1 MSSGKGLLLKADPIA
16 ATFHSEVQNSLGAN
30 KAQVGRAPKLVG
42 ILSTSS
48 KPSRT
53 YAEFTRRQCESLEF
67 EFVLKETG
75 AALNRDGEGGPELGE
90 GEGVEEAIMEANT
103 DDSVDGIMVYF
114 PIFGPQ
120 QVWTRDSEPR
130 YHLQILG
137 IGSLSAANCLPYKD
151 VEGLHAKFHY
161 NLYHNIR
168 FISPSSLSAPAST
181 GASAGLTG
189 DEAENDTPPLGMVKS
204 ILPCTPLAIVKCL
217 EYAGVYNKI
226 LPYGDRAYGKIVVVV
241 NRSEVVG
248 RPLAA
253 LLANDGARV
262 FSVDI
267 DSIYEY
273 SKRPSASV
281 ESDSSV
287 SSTRK
292 YHPRHIVRPHP
303 KGFDTLKAC
312 LAVADVVVSAV
323 PNPMYK
329 ITTGW
334 LKDGCICVNVAAEK
348 NFEKDVRDKASLY
361 IPAVGKVTILM
372 LLRNLLRLHQ
382 YNSVSPPTPMTL
394 AAEVSASQI
403 AQ

>member
-1 MSSGKGLLLKADPIA
+1 MSTVPGKGLLLKADPIA
-16 ATFHSEVQNSLGAN
+16 ATFKDEVEKTLAN
-30 KAQVGRAPKLVG
+30 CSHVPKLVG

-48 KPSRT
+48 LPSRT
-53 YAEFTRRQCESLEF
+53 YAEFTRKQCENF
-67 EFVLKETG
+67 GFQFVLKETG
-75 AALNRDGEGGPELGE
+75 AALPDEGLGE
-90 GEGVEEAIMEANT
+90 GEGVEEAIMEANE
-103 DDSVDGIMVYF
+103 DDSVDGVMVYF

-120 QVWTRDSEPR
+120 QDH
-130 YHLQILG
+130 YLQQLV
-137 IGSLSAANCLPYKD
+137 SPYKD
-151 VEGLHAKFHY
+151 VEGLHVKFHY

-168 FISPSSLSAPAST
+168 FISPSSLSAPTSSA
-181 GASAGLTG
+181 AGLTG
-189 DEAENDTPPLGMVKS
+189 DEAEKDIPPPGMVKS

-226 LPYGDRAYGKIVVVV
+226 LPYGDRAYGKTVVVV

-267 DSIYEY
+267 DSIQEY
-273 SKRPSASV
+273 TKRPSDP
-281 ESDSSV
+281 DSS
-287 SSTRK
+287 RK
-292 YHPRHIVRPHP
+292 YHPRHIVRPP
-303 KGFDTLKAC
+303 PEAYNTLEAC

-323 PNPMYK
+323 PNGTYK
-329 ITTGW
+329 IPTAW
-334 LKDGCICVNVAAEK
+334 LKDGCVCVNVAAEK

-372 LLRNLLRLHQ
+372 LLRNLLRLQQ
-382 YNSVSPPTPMTL
+382 YKT
-394 AAEVSASQI
+394 ASLPSTTELP